1 MIQDGCT
8 RCGQRS
14 NELPLH
20 VLTIFHAQTERMCL
34 DCVRPLLP
42 VGFDLVAFAESLLVT
57 AAPGESPS
65 FDLLPDAQSCEQCGL
80 TFGAFR
86 ATGLLG
92 CAGCYR
98 MFSAVIGQAMELLHG
113 VGAPPQ
119 I

>member
-14 NELPLH
+14 DEPPWHLP
-20 VLTIFHAQTERMCL
+20 TIFHAQAERVCP

-42 VGFDLVAFAESLLVT
+42 VGFDLVAFAENLLVT
-57 AAPGESPS
+57 AAPGESPA
-65 FDLLPDAQSCEQCGL
+65 FDLLPDARTCGQCGL

-92 CAGCYR
+92 CSGCYR
-98 MFSAVIGQAMELLHG
+98 VFSAVIGRAVELLHG